1 MVLHSL
7 VGLFSLGA
15 CAQCN
20 ALRPAYLLSYLSS
33 STFLLYSFILTA
45 SSYVPAGEAV
55 LLFVYVYGLHS
66 MCVCVGWW
74 VVESRPLGLFL
85 RCYWVVFIGEVWV
98 STTSLLFPSFFHSE
112 WRKTITEKKG
122 VASRHSLWGPGIG
135 RSNWERKKEREPYPG
150 DGHVRRF
157 SFYHFLY
164 YVDVFSF
171 PSLRG
176 IQGIWW
182 YRFFF
187 FSAAFDMSRDGMR

>member
-33 STFLLYSFILTA
+33 STFLLDSFILTA
-45 SSYVPAGEAV
+45 SSYFPAGEAV

-85 RCYWVVFIGEVWV
+85 RCCWVVFIGEVWI
-98 STTSLLFPSFFHSE
+98 STTSLLFFLPSF
-112 WRKTITEKKG
+112 
-122 VASRHSLWGPGIG
+122 
-135 RSNWERKKEREPYPG
+135 
-150 DGHVRRF
+150 
-157 SFYHFLY
+157 
-164 YVDVFSF
+164 
-171 PSLRG
+171 
-176 IQGIWW
+176 IQSGA
-182 YRFFF
+182 RL
-187 FSAAFDMSRDGMR
+187 

>member
-1 MVLHSL
+1 MHSL

-20 ALRPAYLLSYLSS
+20 ALRSAYFLSYLSS
-33 STFLLYSFILTA
+33 STFLLDSFILTA
-45 SSYVPAGEAV
+45 SSYFPAGEAV

-98 STTSLLFPSFFHSE
+98 STTSLLFSPFFLSE

-122 VASRHSLWGPGIG
+122 VASLHSLWGPGIG
-135 RSNWERKKEREPYPG
+135 RSNWERKNERENHTPG
-150 DGHVRRF
+150 TDMLGVF
-157 SFYHFLY
+157 LFIIFLTTSASFLSPRY
-164 YVDVFSF
+164 
-171 PSLRG
+171 G
-176 IQGIWW
+176 
-182 YRFFF
+182 
-187 FSAAFDMSRDGMR
+187 AFRAFW